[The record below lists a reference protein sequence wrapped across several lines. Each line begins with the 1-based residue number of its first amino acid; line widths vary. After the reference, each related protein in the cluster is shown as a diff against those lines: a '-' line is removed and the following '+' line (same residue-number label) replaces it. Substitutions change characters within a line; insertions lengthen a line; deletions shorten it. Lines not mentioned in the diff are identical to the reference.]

1 MIKNCKTKGC
11 NNKVEEKKYC
21 IDCAMGDLFSTKA
34 TSTKMTTLTIEVSTK
49 MTKQQIE
56 KKRKKL
62 LALGKDP
69 RFVEMLLKGAVEPKR
84 MF

>member
-1 MIKNCKTKGC
+1 
-11 NNKVEEKKYC
+11 
-21 IDCAMGDLFSTKA
+21 
-34 TSTKMTTLTIEVSTK
+34 MTTLTIEVSTK